1 MSVLITSVLVGCG
14 ILVGRLIAR
23 GSSKEEK
30 PPQDA
35 AEPENKDDVKPK
47 EPARERA
54 PNLDAFPC
62 KLGDVVLRSTG
73 EEAWLAGAIVLREG
87 DEPAAV
93 VYFSPEAGGDRAV
106 LARPASQEIT
116 WLAEEKGVTVPLGEP
131 PTALEAGTDRYE
143 RRRRLPLRAERFGSG
158 APDLGRDV
166 ILAEYTGLGD
176 DCLVVLASKERVV
189 AFRGPSLGA
198 GAYDVLPGK
207 LTSS

>member
-23 GSSKEEK
+23 GSSAKEAQPAQVPATDET
-30 PPQDA
+30 Q
-35 AEPENKDDVKPK
+35 DDVKPK
-47 EPARERA
+47 APPA

-62 KLGDVVLRSTG
+62 KLGDVVLRGTG

-93 VYFSPEAGGDRAV
+93 LFFSPEAGGDRAV

-131 PTALEAGTDRYE
+131 PTALEAGTNRYE
-143 RRRRLPLRAERFGSG
+143 RRRRLPLRAERVGTG
-158 APDLGRDV
+158 APDLGREV

-176 DCLVVLASKERVV
+176 DNLVVLVTKERVV

-207 LTSS
+207 LTAS

>member
-1 MSVLITSVLVGCG
+1 VSVLITSVLVGCG

-23 GSSKEEK
+23 GSSPAPKGAEAAAEA
-30 PPQDA
+30 PPQSS
-35 AEPENKDDVKPK
+35 DDVKPK
-47 EPARERA
+47 TPAA

-62 KLGDVVLRSTG
+62 KLGDVVLRGTG
-73 EEAWLAGAIVLREG
+73 EEAWLAGALVLREG

-106 LARPASQEIT
+106 LARPASQEIV

-131 PTALEAGTDRYE
+131 PNALESGTDRYE
-143 RRRRLPLRAERFGSG
+143 RRRRLPLRAERIGTG

-166 ILAEYTGLGD
+166 IFAEYTGLGD
-176 DCLVVLASKERVV
+176 DCLVVLATKERVL
-189 AFRGPSLGA
+189 AFRGPALGP

-207 LTSS
+207 TTAS

>member
-1 MSVLITSVLVGCG
+1 MSVLVTSVLVGCG

-23 GSSKEEK
+23 GTSSAKEE
-30 PPQDA
+30 PAQVPT
-35 AEPENKDDVKPK
+35 PEEKKDDVKPK
-47 EPARERA
+47 APSA

-62 KLGDVVLRSTG
+62 KLGDVVLRGTG
-73 EEAWLAGAIVLREG
+73 EEAWLAGALVLREG

-93 VYFSPEAGGDRAV
+93 LFFSPEAGGDRAV

-143 RRRRLPLRAERFGSG
+143 RRRRLPLRAERVGTG
-158 APDLGRDV
+158 APDLGKDV

-176 DCLVVLASKERVV
+176 DCLVVLVAKDRVV

-207 LTSS
+207 LTAS

>member
-1 MSVLITSVLVGCG
+1 MSVLLTSVLVGCG

-23 GSSKEEK
+23 GSSSPKEAQ
-30 PPQDA
+30 PAQVA
-35 AEPENKDDVKPK
+35 PEAQKEDVKPK
-47 EPARERA
+47 EPT
-54 PNLDAFPC
+54 PSLDAFPC
-62 KLGDVVLRSTG
+62 KLGDVVLRGTG

-93 VYFSPEAGGDRAV
+93 VFFSPEAGGDRAV

-116 WLAEEKGVTVPLGEP
+116 WLSEEKGVTLPPGEP

-143 RRRRLPLRAERFGSG
+143 RRRRLPLRAERVGTG

-176 DCLVVLASKERVV
+176 DCLVVLATKERVLV
-189 AFRGPSLGA
+189 YRGPSLGA

-207 LTSS
+207 LTAS

>member
-23 GSSKEEK
+23 GSSSSKEAQPAQDPAPEEK
-30 PPQDA
+30 
-35 AEPENKDDVKPK
+35 KDDVKPK
-47 EPARERA
+47 APPA

-62 KLGDVVLRSTG
+62 KLGDVVLRGTG
-73 EEAWLAGAIVLREG
+73 EEAWLAGALVLREG

-93 VYFSPEAGGDRAV
+93 LFFSPEAGGDRAV

-143 RRRRLPLRAERFGSG
+143 RRRRLPLRAERVGTG
-158 APDLGRDV
+158 APDLGKDV

-176 DCLVVLASKERVV
+176 DCLVVLVAKDRVV

>member
-23 GSSKEEK
+23 GSSSDKDAKPAQVPAPEET
-30 PPQDA
+30 
-35 AEPENKDDVKPK
+35 NDDVKPK
-47 EPARERA
+47 APAA

-73 EEAWLAGAIVLREG
+73 EEAWLAGALVLREG

-93 VYFSPEAGGDRAV
+93 LYWAPEAGGDRVV
-106 LARPASQEIT
+106 LARPASQEII
-116 WLAEEKGVTVPLGEP
+116 WLAEEKGVTVVGEP

-143 RRRRLPLRAERFGSG
+143 RRRRLPLRAERVGTG
-158 APDLGRDV
+158 APDLGKDV

-176 DCLVVLASKERVV
+176 DCLVVLATKERVV

-207 LTSS
+207 NIAES

>member
-23 GSSKEEK
+23 GSSAAKEAQPAQAPAPEEK
-30 PPQDA
+30 
-35 AEPENKDDVKPK
+35 KDDVKPQA
-47 EPARERA
+47 PPA

-62 KLGDVVLRSTG
+62 KLGDVVLRGTG
-73 EEAWLAGAIVLREG
+73 EEAWLAGALVLREG
-87 DEPAAV
+87 DDPAAV
-93 VYFSPEAGGDRAV
+93 LYFSPEAGGDCAV
-106 LARPASQEIT
+106 LARPASQEIA
-116 WLAEEKGVTVPLGEP
+116 WLVEEKGVTVPLGEP

-143 RRRRLPLRAERFGSG
+143 RRRRLPLRAERVGTG
-158 APDLGRDV
+158 APDLGKDV

-176 DCLVVLASKERVV
+176 DCLVVLATKDRVV

>member
-23 GSSKEEK
+23 GTSGKEAQPAQVPAPDEK
-30 PPQDA
+30 
-35 AEPENKDDVKPK
+35 EDDVKPK
-47 EPARERA
+47 APPG

-62 KLGDVVLRSTG
+62 KLGDVVLRGTG

-93 VYFSPEAGGDRAV
+93 LYFSPEAGGDRAV

-143 RRRRLPLRAERFGSG
+143 RRRRLPLRAERVGTG

-189 AFRGPSLGA
+189 AFRGPSLGS

-207 LTSS
+207 PITSS

>member
-23 GSSKEEK
+23 GSSSPKEAQPAQATNEEAQK
-30 PPQDA
+30 
-35 AEPENKDDVKPK
+35 EDVKPK
-47 EPARERA
+47 EPSA

-62 KLGDVVLRSTG
+62 KLGDVVLRGTG

-143 RRRRLPLRAERFGSG
+143 RRRRLPLRAERVGTG
-158 APDLGRDV
+158 APDVGRDV

-176 DCLVVLASKERVV
+176 DCLVVLVTKERVL
-189 AFRGPSLGA
+189 AYRGPSLGA

-207 LTSS
+207 LTAS

>member
-23 GSSKEEK
+23 GSSEAKQAATEEAQTEKKE
-30 PPQDA
+30 
-35 AEPENKDDVKPK
+35 DVKPK
-47 EPARERA
+47 EPAA

-62 KLGDVVLRSTG
+62 KLGDVVLRGTG

-87 DEPAAV
+87 DDPAAV
-93 VYFSPEAGGDRAV
+93 LFFSPEAGGDRAV

-131 PTALEAGTDRYE
+131 PTALEAGTDRFE
-143 RRRRLPLRAERFGSG
+143 RRRRLPLRAERAGTG

-176 DCLVVLASKERVV
+176 DCLVVLATKDRVV

-207 LTSS
+207 SITSS

>member
-1 MSVLITSVLVGCG
+1 VSVLITSVLVGCG

-23 GSSKEEK
+23 GSSSNKDDEPAPAAPEEK
-30 PPQDA
+30 
-35 AEPENKDDVKPK
+35 KDDVKATAP
-47 EPARERA
+47 PT

-62 KLGDVVLRSTG
+62 KLGDVVLRGTG
-73 EEAWLAGAIVLREG
+73 EEAWLAGALVLREG

-93 VYFSPEAGGDRAV
+93 LYFSPEAGGDRAV

-116 WLAEEKGVTVPLGEP
+116 WLVEEKGVTVPLGEP

-143 RRRRLPLRAERFGSG
+143 RRRRLPLRAERVGTG
-158 APDLGRDV
+158 APDVGKDV

-176 DCLVVLASKERVV
+176 DCLVVLATKDRVV

>member
-23 GSSKEEK
+23 GTSKETPPAQAAVPEEK
-30 PPQDA
+30 
-35 AEPENKDDVKPK
+35 KDDVKPK
-47 EPARERA
+47 EPPA
-54 PNLDAFPC
+54 PSLDAFPC
-62 KLGDVVLRSTG
+62 KLGDVVLRGTG
-73 EEAWLAGAIVLREG
+73 EEAWLAGALVLREG

-93 VYFSPEAGGDRAV
+93 LFFSPEAGGDRAV

-143 RRRRLPLRAERFGSG
+143 RRRRLPLRAERIGTG
-158 APDLGRDV
+158 APDLGREV

-176 DCLVVLASKERVV
+176 DCLVVLATKERVV

-207 LTSS
+207 LTAS